1 MTLGIGLLCLLA
13 GGAAI
18 FTVAA
23 LLRWLS
29 MSLGAKDGFGLGL
42 VLGALGHP
50 GHVPVSTAL
59 IGTIAAPQRSSV
71 EVPPGLG
78 RP

>member
-23 LLRWLS
+23 LLRWLT
-29 MSLGAKDGFGLGL
+29 MSLGAKTGSVWDWFWGLL
-42 VLGALGHP
+42 DILGTFL
-50 GHVPVSTAL
+50 
-59 IGTIAAPQRSSV
+59 
-71 EVPPGLG
+71 
-78 RP
+78 

>member
-23 LLRWLS
+23 LLRWLT
-29 MSLGAKDGFGLGL
+29 MSVGAKTGSVWDWFWGLL
-42 VLGALGHP
+42 DIP
-50 GHVPVSTAL
+50 GHVAVNAFPERASTWA
-59 IGTIAAPQRSSV
+59 RS
-71 EVPPGLG
+71 
-78 RP
+78 R

>member
-23 LLRWLS
+23 LLRWLT
-29 MSLGAKDGFGLGL
+29 MSLGAKTGSVWDWFR
-42 VLGALGHP
+42 GAAGHP
-50 GHVPVSTAL
+50 GHAL
-59 IGTIAAPQRSSV
+59 LSAFPGRASVRARS
-71 EVPPGLG
+71 
-78 RP
+78 R

>member
-23 LLRWLS
+23 LLRWLT
-29 MSLGAKDGFGLGL
+29 MGVGAKTGSIWDWFWGLL
-42 VLGALGHP
+42 DILGTL
-50 GHVPVSTAL
+50 L
-59 IGTIAAPQRSSV
+59 
-71 EVPPGLG
+71 
-78 RP
+78 